1 VSTFHHGVGILLLVL
16 FTARVASAAESG
28 IVKADSSG
36 LSIASVDGSFAL
48 QVRGLLQVDA
58 RLFTGSETADADDDF
73 LLRRARLS
81 FDGRFG
87 ERLAFRLRP
96 EASGGVTTWI
106 DAYVDWTVGNGL
118 VLRAGKFKP
127 PVGLE
132 RLQSA
137 SDLRLVER
145 GFVTELVPS
154 RDVGLELSGIRP
166 DLAWQIGIFNG
177 VNDGRAADLNDDGR
191 FELAARVFF
200 EPIKAGA
207 KDDTTFGFGIA
218 ATAGDRAGSSGVP
231 LLSGIRTP
239 AQETAFRYRAGA
251 DGTFADGNRYRVSPQ
266 AYWYTGPF
274 GVLAEYARMRHEVR
288 RADRSG
294 HIDHEAWQLTAEWN
308 LNGTQT
314 AFRGAP
320 VPGTWQLVAQVE
332 ELAVDDAAF
341 AGGDASF
348 ADSAEAVS
356 GALSVGLGLN
366 WFAVPGLKVS
376 FIYRETAFDGG
387 AVSGDRPDEQVILTR
402 IQFSM

>member
-1 VSTFHHGVGILLLVL
+1 VNIGTCGTGMGLLL
-16 FTARVASAAESG
+16 AAATG
-28 IVKADSSG
+28 IAIADEGVFKADAKG
-36 LSIASVDGSFAL
+36 LSIASADGNFAL

-58 RLFTGSETADADDDF
+58 RLFVSDDVAGEEDEF

-96 EASGGVTTWI
+96 ESSSGVTSWI
-106 DAYVDWTVGNGL
+106 DAYVDWTVADGL

-154 RDVGLELSGIRP
+154 RDVGLELSGTQAA
-166 DLAWQIGIFNG
+166 LAWQVGIFNG
-177 VNDGRAADLNDDGR
+177 VNDGRAADVDDDGQ

-200 EPIKAGA
+200 EPIKAQG
-207 KDDTTFGFGIA
+207 DTNTTLGFGVG
-218 ATAGDRAGSSGVP
+218 ATSGERSGSLGVP

-239 AQETAFRYRAGA
+239 AQETAFRYRGGA

-274 GVLAEYARMRHEVR
+274 GVLAEYALMHHETR

-294 HIDHEAWQLTAEWN
+294 EVNHEAWQVTAEWN
-308 LNGTQT
+308 LNGAPT

-320 VPGTWQLVAQVE
+320 APGTWQLVAQVE
-332 ELAVDDAAF
+332 ALAIDEAAF
-341 AGGDASF
+341 AGGEASF
-348 ADSAEAVS
+348 ANAAEAVS
-356 GALSVGLGLN
+356 DAFSAGLGLN

-376 FIYRETAFDGG
+376 FVYRRTTFDGG
-387 AVSGDRPDEQVILTR
+387 AATGDRPDEQVILTR
-402 IQFSM
+402 VQFSM